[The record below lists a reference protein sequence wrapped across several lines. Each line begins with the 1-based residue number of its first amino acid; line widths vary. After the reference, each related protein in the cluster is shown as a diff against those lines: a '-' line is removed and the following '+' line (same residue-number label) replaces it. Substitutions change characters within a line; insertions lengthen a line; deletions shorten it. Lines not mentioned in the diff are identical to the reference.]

1 MTYVITQSCCNDAS
15 CVQACPVGCIHPTPS
30 EPGYLTS
37 EMLYIDPGACIDCAA
52 CVDACPVNAVY
63 AEDELPVDLRDYAAI
78 NAEYYQSEA
87 VDHRPEPIPDLKSLP
102 ESEEPLR
109 VAIVGAG
116 PSGFYAAAELLD
128 HGAGRVKVSMF
139 ERLPVP
145 FGLVR
150 HGVAPDHQHTKEIS
164 QLFRRVAAHRDFAT
178 FYNVEIGTQV
188 THAELSTHHHAVV
201 YTNGAAHSR
210 RLGIP
215 GEELPGSSSAT
226 DFVAWYNGHPDYAD
240 TAFDLSGHR
249 AVIVG
254 NGNVALDVARILLMD
269 RETLAR
275 TDIADHAL
283 RSLEMSNIREVVLLG
298 RRDHTHAAF
307 TTPELLGLA
316 ALEDIDI
323 VLDDP
328 DLQSALQATDST
340 GRAKAQAL
348 TDAVLAQA
356 GRSRSSG
363 KRIVLRF
370 LASPVAIV
378 GTERVESVTVARNRM
393 IADDHGSMI
402 AEQTAEVETIETG
415 LVLRS
420 IGYRGRAVADLPFDD
435 RSGTLPNEEGRV
447 IDPTTGTWV
456 KGTYAAGWIKR
467 GPSGVIG
474 TNRADALDTVDAL
487 LDDYRRG
494 LLVAPATTD
503 SDLVDLIRARRPQ
516 NVDRLQWQRIDDH
529 ETSAGHTQNRPRVKL
544 TDTRDMLLAARNQ
557 TGDGQDGQL

>member
-30 EPGYLTS
+30 EPGYLTT

-63 AEDELPVDLRDYAAI
+63 AEDELPVDLRAYAAI
-78 NAEYYQSEA
+78 NAEYYQSHA
-87 VDHRPEPIPDLKSLP
+87 VDHRPVPIPDLRSLP

-150 HGVAPDHQHTKEIS
+150 HGVAPDHQHTKEVS

-178 FYNVEIGTQV
+178 FYNVEIGTHV
-188 THAELSTHHHAVV
+188 THGELSDHHHAVV

-215 GEELPGSSSAT
+215 GEDLPGSSSAT

-298 RRDHTHAAF
+298 RRDHAHAAF

-323 VLDDP
+323 VLDDH
-328 DLQSALQATDST
+328 DLQGASQATDST
-340 GRAKAQAL
+340 VRAKAQAL
-348 TDAVLAQA
+348 TDVVLAQA

-402 AEQTAEVETIETG
+402 AEQTAEVGTIETG

-447 IDPTTGTWV
+447 IDPTTGTRL

-503 SDLVDLIRARRPQ
+503 SDLADLIRARRPQ

-529 ETSAGHTQNRPRVKL
+529 ETSAGHAQNRPRVKL
-544 TDTRDMLLAARNQ
+544 TDTHDMLLAARNQ